1 MPHALARG
9 FERRGF
15 ADFDFCKLMLCLDVL
30 SELGII
36 EYAYNGNVNITFRD
50 TQSKKNLADSR
61 TWRAV
66 GGE

>member
-1 MPHALARG
+1 MPHALSRGFARRG
-9 FERRGF
+9 FEG
-15 ADFDFCKLMLCLDVL
+15 FDFCKLMLCLDIL

-36 EYAYNGNVNITFRD
+36 EYTYNGNVNIMFKD
-50 TQSKKNLADSR
+50 TQNKKNLADSR